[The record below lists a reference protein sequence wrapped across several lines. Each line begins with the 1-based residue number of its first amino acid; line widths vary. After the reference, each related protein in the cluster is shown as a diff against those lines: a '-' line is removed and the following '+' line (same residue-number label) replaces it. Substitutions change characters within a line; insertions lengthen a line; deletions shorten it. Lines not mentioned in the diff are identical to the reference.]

1 MAKTIY
7 RTKRMA
13 FSAAKEHFSRCLVI
27 KPESVHVT
35 IKENTSTQCD
45 CGETEA
51 YEFEMNN
58 AGPKR
63 LKRISIQGGNS
74 ITFGVCKNCGIEH

>member
-1 MAKTIY
+1 MKTEVY

-13 FSAAKEHFSRCLVI
+13 FSAAKDYFAVRLDI
-27 KPESVHVT
+27 KHDSVHVT
-35 IKENTSTQCD
+35 IVEKTSTQCD

-51 YEFEMNN
+51 FEFQMNN

-63 LKRISIQGGNS
+63 LERLKPDGGNS
-74 ITFGVCKNCGIEH
+74 VTIGVCKNCGKEH